1 MGSARKLLN
10 TFIVEATGQDI
21 WNQADNFG
29 FLYREGG
36 NCSLEGVLS
45 MPTAD
50 AGGGTIATN
59 AKTGIMYRETLLANS
74 KFFAIVR
81 QKDGWIMTFSRNT
94 TGGTAVIVQA
104 LPNKNEVER
113 FKLSNQNGLLKAW
126 YHNGSDFVE
135 FGTSQMTF
143 ATGSKIGFCF
153 SMIGDTAGCFVQ
165 FVSFTAEYV
174 NTKPTGLINKTIS
187 WKSATTITTGGGVN
201 KPTGLINKT
210 ISIRSAS
217 DPGAGGGTTPP
228 ITPNVGHSVL
238 SFGGK
243 LGLFYSQTS
252 LPTLQM
258 KITADDIAKTITD
271 LAWDFNPPMWNGS
284 AMATPTRA
292 WKINDMGD
300 WKTTALTAIS
310 VSHLLGNP
318 IKVTKIFYFINEF
331 DTEKMFEQ
339 IIQVN

>member
-1 MGSARKLLN
+1 MGSAKKLLN
-10 TFIVEATGQDI
+10 TFIVEAQGNDI
-21 WNQADNFG
+21 WGNYDDFG
-29 FLYREGG
+29 YLYREGG
-36 NCSLEGVLS
+36 NCSLEAVLS

-59 AKTGIMYRETLLANS
+59 AKTGIMYRETLTDDS
-74 KFFAIVR
+74 RFFAIVR

-104 LPNKNEVER
+104 LPYKNEVER

-135 FGTSQMTF
+135 FGTSQMSF
-143 ATGSKIGFCF
+143 AAGSKIGFCF

-165 FVSFTAEYV
+165 FVSFTQEYV
-174 NTKPTGLINKTIS
+174 PTKPTGLINKTIS

-217 DPGAGGGTTPP
+217 DPGATGGKPP

-243 LGLFYSQTS
+243 DGLFYSQTTT
-252 LPTLQM
+252 PTLQM

-271 LAWDFNPPMWNGS
+271 LAWPYNPPMWNGT
-284 AMATPTRA
+284 AMATPTKA
-292 WKINDMGD
+292 WKINDIGD
-300 WKTTALTAIS
+300 WKTTALTAID

-318 IKVTKIFYFINEF
+318 ITVTKIFYFVDEF
-331 DTEKMFEQ
+331 TKAKMFQQ